1 MKKYVKP
8 TLEIEKVEF
17 DDIILLSSTNT
28 NNIIGEVSDP
38 TWTID

>member
-8 TLEIEKVEF
+8 TLEIEKVEL
-17 DDIILLSSTNT
+17 DDVILLSSTNN
-28 NNIIGEVSDP
+28 NNIIGEASDP